1 MQLFPGNCFT
11 TQNNMAWGS
20 ATITNEPVR
29 CNTCVIL
36 RETNHIHKHTL
47 RTKHRL

>member
-1 MQLFPGNCFT
+1 MQLFPGNSFT

-29 CNTCVIL
+29 CNERVIL
-36 RETNHIHKHTL
+36 RETNHTHNHTL
-47 RTKHRL
+47 RTKHCL